1 MDNKDKLFDS
11 FTKELFKM
19 EVVNFIGLAKLLGV
33 EIAMRDQD
41 QLRAMED
48 IIADILNEFMKL
60 SNTKKKEIIK
70 LCKQA
75 NK

>member
-33 EIAMRDQD
+33 EIAIRDQD

-60 SNTKKKEIIK
+60 SNAKKKEIIK

>member
-33 EIAMRDQD
+33 EIAIRDQD

>member
-1 MDNKDKLFDS
+1 MDSKDKLFDS

-33 EIAMRDQD
+33 EIAIRDQD